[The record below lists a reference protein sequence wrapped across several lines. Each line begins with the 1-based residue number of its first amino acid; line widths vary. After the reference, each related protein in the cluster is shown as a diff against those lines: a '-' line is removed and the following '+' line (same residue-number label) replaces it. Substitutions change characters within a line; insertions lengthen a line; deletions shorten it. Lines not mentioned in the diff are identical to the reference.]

1 MSRSLLDKCMF
12 RSSHGLGTLLRS
24 THVTSLF
31 AVVSGFIALMSG
43 CCDEE
48 EALWTR
54 LCPTAHLV
62 TLLLTLSEGLLFP
75 SLGH

>member
-12 RSSHGLGTLLRS
+12 HSSHGLGTLVRNTLY
-24 THVTSLF
+24 TCHFLQF
-31 AVVSGFIALMSG
+31 SGFIALMSG
-43 CCDEE
+43 CCGEE